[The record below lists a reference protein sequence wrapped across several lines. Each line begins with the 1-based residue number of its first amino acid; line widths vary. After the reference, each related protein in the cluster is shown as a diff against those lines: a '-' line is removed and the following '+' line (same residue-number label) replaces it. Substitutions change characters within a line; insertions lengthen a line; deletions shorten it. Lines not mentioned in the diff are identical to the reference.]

1 MIWNASTAITK
12 EIIRLGLNLKSITIP
27 LRRNWMPIK
36 SITDFWIN
44 DVTSSYIYPLDFGF
58 EVVNTN
64 IHCACEENPL
74 MHHLGLSN
82 T

>member
-1 MIWNASTAITK
+1 
-12 EIIRLGLNLKSITIP
+12 
-27 LRRNWMPIK
+27 MPIK

-44 DVTSSYIYPLDFGF
+44 DVTYSYIYPLDFGF